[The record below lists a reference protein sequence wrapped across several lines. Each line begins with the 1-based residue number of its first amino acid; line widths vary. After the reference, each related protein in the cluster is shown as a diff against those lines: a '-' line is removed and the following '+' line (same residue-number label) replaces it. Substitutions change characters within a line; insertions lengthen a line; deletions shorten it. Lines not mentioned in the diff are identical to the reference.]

1 MKLSKLKYREI
12 FKKKR
17 GGGGVLLIFSN
28 QPLIFFNEVVWLK
41 EFYKFIHYLQQ
52 ISFELSKTK
61 KLVNSKVVID
71 YLLSLISNFCKLI
84 LV

>member
-12 FKKKR
+12 LKKR
-17 GGGGVLLIFSN
+17 GGGVLLIFSN

-71 YLLSLISNFCKLI
+71 YLLSLISNICKLI